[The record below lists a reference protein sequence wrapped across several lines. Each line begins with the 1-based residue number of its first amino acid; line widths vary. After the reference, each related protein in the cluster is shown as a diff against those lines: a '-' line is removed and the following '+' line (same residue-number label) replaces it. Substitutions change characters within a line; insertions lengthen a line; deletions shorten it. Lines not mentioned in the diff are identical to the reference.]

1 MPSFGTASRK
11 RRETLH
17 PTLKILMD
25 EAIKVMDFTIVCGF
39 RDEEAQNK
47 AFEDGASTKQWSNS
61 KHNQVP
67 SIAVDIAPW
76 DPYMRNG
83 KGGIDW
89 QNINRF
95 ILLAGIVK
103 GIAHTLEIPIR
114 WGGDFDSDT
123 FIKDQ
128 SFIDMPHIE
137 LVL

>member
-1 MPSFGTASRK
+1 MPSFGSASQK
-11 RRETLH
+11 RLATLH
-17 PTLKILMD
+17 PDLQTIMH
-25 EAIKVMDFTIVCGF
+25 EAIKVMDFSIVCGY
-39 RDEEAQNK
+39 RIEEAQNK
-47 AFEDGASTKQWSNS
+47 AFEDGASTKQWPDS
-61 KHNQVP
+61 KHNQDP

-89 QNINRF
+89 QNTDRF

-114 WGGDFDSDT
+114 WGGDFDNDT